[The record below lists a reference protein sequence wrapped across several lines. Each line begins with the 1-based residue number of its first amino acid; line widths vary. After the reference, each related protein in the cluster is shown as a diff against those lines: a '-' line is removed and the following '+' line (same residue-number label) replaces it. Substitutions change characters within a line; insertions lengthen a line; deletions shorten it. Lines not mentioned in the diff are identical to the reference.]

1 MALQKTYM
9 EELAERFRSDL
20 GLKTSDPLD
29 PFELEIEGLTLIP
42 ISKVTDFD
50 AALLKRLTGDSAN
63 QWSAMSVPLDA
74 GQEKWLVV
82 FNDVHD
88 EERQRV
94 SVMEE
99 VWHIL
104 QGHKLTKIVK
114 LGQHYG
120 RTFEADEE
128 HDAYYIASACLVPL
142 KAIQDFVKKAGKQS
156 VQDFAK
162 QYLISKELVEYRI
175 KRLGYWYQYR
185 ERKVGLRASI

>member
-1 MALQKTYM
+1 MALQKSYM

-20 GLKTSDPLD
+20 GLKTSDALD
-29 PFELEIEGLTLIP
+29 PFKLEIEGLTLLP
-42 ISKVTDFD
+42 ISKVKDFD
-50 AALLKRLTGDSAN
+50 TTTLKRLTGDSAD

-74 GQEKWLVV
+74 NQEKWIVV

-114 LGQHYG
+114 LGQHHS
-120 RTFEADEE
+120 RTFESDEE
-128 HDAYYIASACLVPL
+128 HDAYYIAAACLVPL
-142 KAIQDFVKKAGKQS
+142 KAIQDFVKLGGRQS

-162 QYLISKELVEYRI
+162 HYLISKELVEYRI

-185 ERKVGLRASI
+185 ERKVVLRTSV